1 MLAEVCDA
9 LRSLMAGAGK
19 VTALGR
25 RLEHKSLHLPFLS
38 YTSFP
43 CPCPTTP
50 LPARP
55 LEQNPASTAQFLLE
69 QIVAGI
75 VGYLNPHIISSS
87 VLH

>member
-1 MLAEVCDA
+1 MG
-9 LRSLMAGAGK
+9 GAGK

-25 RLEHKSLHLPFLS
+25 RLEHKSLHLPFFS
-38 YTSFP
+38 YSSFSP
-43 CPCPTTP
+43 SPTTP

-55 LEQNPASTAQFLLE
+55 LEQNPASTVQFLLE

>member
-1 MLAEVCDA
+1 
-9 LRSLMAGAGK
+9 MAGAGE
-19 VTALGR
+19 VR
-25 RLEHKSLHLPFLS
+25 RLEIWAGFGFGFGQEVGAQTPAPPIPPLPL
-38 YTSFP
+38 P
-43 CPCPTTP
+43 LLLPKHP

-55 LEQNPASTAQFLLE
+55 LEQNPASTVQFLLE